1 MQNYIFLPFFNKKGG
16 VGKAVHFTGFIKDYF
31 NDSFPKIAAFFAREN
46 NLDIGEM
53 EQILKLTEEELTKSK
68 PEDDE

>member
-1 MQNYIFLPFFNKKGG
+1 M
-16 VGKAVHFTGFIKDYF
+16 HFTGFIKDYF